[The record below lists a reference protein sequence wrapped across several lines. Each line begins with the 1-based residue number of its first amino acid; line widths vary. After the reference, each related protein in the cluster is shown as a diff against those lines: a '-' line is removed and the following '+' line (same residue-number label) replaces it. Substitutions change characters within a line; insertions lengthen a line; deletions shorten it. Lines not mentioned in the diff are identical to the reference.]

1 MYADKVGGFVVP
13 IKDAVAGLLGHFSD
27 VKAFAGSEDL
37 ADSDEASAGAEGAA
51 NGAAPAGKVGLLDR
65 IKNFKKSLKEMSD
78 FQKLILLT
86 IAVVLPAGILVATIL
101 VGLIKKHKK

>member
-13 IKDAVAGLLGHFSD
+13 IKDAVAGLLGHFPD

-51 NGAAPAGKVGLLDR
+51 MVPLRQGRWACW
-65 IKNFKKSLKEMSD
+65 
-78 FQKLILLT
+78 
-86 IAVVLPAGILVATIL
+86 IALRTSRNP
-101 VGLIKKHKK
+101 